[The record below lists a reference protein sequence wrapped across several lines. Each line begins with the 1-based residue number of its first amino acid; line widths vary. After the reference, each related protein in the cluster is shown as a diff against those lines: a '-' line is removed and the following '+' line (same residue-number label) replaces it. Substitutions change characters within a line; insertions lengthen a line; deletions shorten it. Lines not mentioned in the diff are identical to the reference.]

1 MGLQLVTMA
10 EDRRGV
16 LGICVYACVGPRASE
31 RVVITR
37 KYSYRRRRDNLNP
50 KFVKSFV
57 LDYHFEEVRSMAV

>member
-1 MGLQLVTMA
+1 M
-10 EDRRGV
+10 